1 MVFTCLIFMAG
12 PYDYTVNIPQPPAQ
26 NFLQSLMGIRQ
37 LQQMQEQG
45 ALQQQQAAIA
55 QQNTAFQK
63 EMQPLQLQAERA
75 RIGQIGQS
83 MATSAEAL
91 RQGKITF
98 EQAQQ
103 DRVRQ
108 MEQQAVAQAR
118 QQELFGKL
126 NSLPSNASMAEIVP
140 IANQLALIKPEIS
153 KQIMDNFSAL
163 PEEYQKASKTAL
175 ITATTQLEAGNI
187 EGAKQTYSTLE
198 QAIKNSAGNNPQL
211 KAMADGI
218 KAQGM
223 ILEANPNAG
232 KLAALQMLGSIDTKA
247 LDSIVALEKEARTTG
262 VGSQKVIDEEKR
274 ALELEKMRL
283 QNKELE
289 QKLQPGA
296 APISNDQ
303 QKDINTL
310 TAEAVDARINVAG
323 ATDAVNDL
331 LNFAETNPKEFS
343 KGTAASIDKFFTS
356 AFGDAT
362 KAQNLRAAV
371 QPFVTKEWVSK
382 AAGLKG
388 SLSEKEGAR
397 LDKGA
402 PDVTKAGPEELL
414 NWLRIV
420 QKVELVDADKKDINA
435 AWQQN
440 ARSLQAKAP
449 VEFEVAGI
457 KVKPGDSFQQT
468 LTKVQAGYRKKN
480 QEDIL
485 ADAVRL
491 KRIQDAQKS
500 GRSPAFGRFD
510 VMGAG
515 PQQQQQPAT
524 APKPRLISIE

>member
-1 MVFTCLIFMAG
+1 MQ
-12 PYDYTVNIPQPPAQ
+12 PYNYTIDLPPPAPDT
-26 NFLQSLMGIRQ
+26 FLQDIMGIQQLKGLRQ
-37 LQQMQEQG
+37 QQEIS
-45 ALQQQQAAIA
+45 QQQA
-55 QQNTAFQK
+55 AFQK
-63 EMQPLQLQAERA
+63 EMQPYEVQKAQAA
-75 RIGQIGQS
+75 IAAQQS
-83 MATSAEAL
+83 AL
-91 RQGKITF
+91 AGSEQSRRQNEILFK
-98 EQAQQ
+98 QAQEN
-103 DRVRQ
+103 RVRE
-108 MEQQAVAQAR
+108 MEQQAVAQAK
-118 QQELFGKL
+118 QNELFGKL
-126 NSLPSNASMAEIVP
+126 
-140 IANQLALIKPEIS
+140 
-153 KQIMDNFSAL
+153 SAL
-163 PEEYQKASKTAL
+163 PPDAPISQILPIVNELTLYKPEAAKQLMANFDNAPKQFQKASEATLVSAL
-175 ITATTQLEAGNI
+175 NQLNANNI
-187 EGAKQTYSTLE
+187 DGAKKTYSDFATAVE
-198 QAIKNSAGNNPQL
+198 SSMGKNPELKALADAAKVQVAALDFPNEEGVNIAKASGLQLLSLVNPQ
-211 KAMADGI
+211 AV
-218 KAQGM
+218 
-223 ILEANPNAG
+223 NAIAG
-232 KLAALQMLGSIDTKA
+232 
-247 LDSIVALEKEARTTG
+247 LEKESRATG
-262 VGSQKVIDEEKR
+262 AGSQKEIDQEKR

-331 LNFAETNPKEFS
+331 VNFAETNPKEFS
-343 KGTAASIDKFFTS
+343 KGTAASIDKFFTG
-356 AFGDAT
+356 AFGDTT

-371 QPFVTKEWVSK
+371 QPFVTKEWISK

-388 SLSEKEGAR
+388 ALSEKEGAR

-449 VEFEVAGI
+449 VEFEVAGV

-515 PQQQQQPAT
+515 PQQQQQPAPDLT
-524 APKPRLISIE
+524 MPPAGAVRRLK